1 MAIIV
6 DKEAKRRDI
15 ALSCRDLLQEN
26 GIENLTIAQ
35 IAQTAGVGKGTI
47 YEYFENKED
56 IVFEIIT
63 TLIHENVQRLQKLSR
78 SPLSTR
84 EKLFQFGYSLFD
96 GEAGDRHLKLFKD
109 FTAVSLIRQA
119 DNMLRF
125 SEQTRTQFHTLLEH
139 IIHEGIERGELE
151 ARFQNAA
158 NSLIIFSTGL
168 MIDSRLPDFDVR
180 KELNDFL
187 DLLFP
192 TPLGDSQ

>member
-63 TLIHENVQRLQKLSR
+63 TLIHENVQHLQKLSR

-96 GEAGDRHLKLFKD
+96 GEAGERHLKLFKD

-119 DNMLRF
+119 ENMLHF
-125 SEQTRTQFHTLLEH
+125 SEQAHAQFRVLLEE
-139 IIHEGIERGELE
+139 IIHEGIENGELE
-151 ARFQNAA
+151 ERFRHAA
-158 NSLIIFSTGL
+158 SSLGIFSSGL
-168 MIDSRLPDFDVR
+168 MIDSRLPHFDVR
-180 KELNDFL
+180 KELNAFL

-192 TPLGDSQ
+192 IPPGETL